1 MERSRNQKFLL
12 IISIIQIIFAI
23 IMIVGTMGFI
33 AAGK

>member
-12 IISIIQIIFAI
+12 IISIIQVIFAI
-23 IMIVGTMGFI
+23 IMTVGTMGFI

>member
-1 MERSRNQKFLL
+1 MERSKSQKMLL
-12 IISIIQIIFAI
+12 VVSIIQIIFAI